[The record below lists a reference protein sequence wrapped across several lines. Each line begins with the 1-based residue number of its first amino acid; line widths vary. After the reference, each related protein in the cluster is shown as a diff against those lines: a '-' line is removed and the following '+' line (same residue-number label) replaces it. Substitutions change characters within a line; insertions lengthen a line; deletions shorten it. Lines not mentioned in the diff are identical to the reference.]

1 MLNIYWQNHG
11 AEKELLKS
19 IFGHKGCV
27 LWLTGLSGSG
37 KSTIATAV
45 EKKLLEKKIRAYV
58 LDGDNIRHGLNSD
71 LSFSDKDRAENIR
84 RISEVANL
92 FADSGIV
99 ALVAAIS
106 PFARDREKAREII
119 GDSFIEIFVETDFQ
133 ECIKR
138 DTKGLYKRA
147 LNGEIKNFTGIS
159 SVYEIPDNPD
169 ITIATINATP
179 EECAIKI
186 ISLITLKGI
195 I

>member
-1 MLNIYWQNHG
+1 M
-11 AEKELLKS
+11 
-19 IFGHKGCV
+19 
-27 LWLTGLSGSG
+27 
-37 KSTIATAV
+37 
-45 EKKLLEKKIRAYV
+45 
-58 LDGDNIRHGLNSD
+58 
-71 LSFSDKDRAENIR
+71 
-84 RISEVANL
+84 
-92 FADSGIV
+92 
-99 ALVAAIS
+99 AAIS

-119 GDSFIEIFVETDFQ
+119 GDSFIEIFVETDLQ